1 MHCETRKLLTGEEPQ
16 ALAYLRHR
24 PLDNII
30 LLGLLHDYGLTHPL
44 CRGTFYG
51 HFRNGNLVGV
61 ALIGHHTVLSGGP
74 HAVEAFAQIARRARA
89 DVHLMLGPETVAD
102 AFAPVF
108 AGEARPSSY
117 RCETQQLMV
126 LSEVA
131 TDATA
136 DALRRASAADTD
148 EVAAMHALVCAEQTG
163 VDPRAVD
170 EAGFRARV
178 ASRVE
183 RGRVWI
189 AEDERGICFK
199 TDVACETERIAY
211 VEGVVTRPDVRG
223 MGVGVRHLASLC
235 RQLLQRNERVCLFV
249 RAGDACAAPLY
260 EKVGFRL
267 HRPYRFIRFL
277 RERGQDLRALAIAGA
292 AARPA
297 REALL
302 VK

>member
-1 MHCETRKLLTGEEPQ
+1 MQCETRKLLAGEE
-16 ALAYLRHR
+16 ARARAFLRHR

-30 LLGLLHDYGLTHPL
+30 LLGLINDYGLTHPF

-61 ALIGHHTVLSGGP
+61 ALIGHHVVLSGGP
-74 HAVEAFAQIARRARA
+74 HAVAAFAHIARRSRT
-89 DVHLMLGPETVAD
+89 DVHLMLGPETDAAA
-102 AFAPVF
+102 AFAPIF
-108 AGEARPSSY
+108 TGDGEAQPSY

-131 TDATA
+131 TDAAA
-136 DALRRASAADTD
+136 DALRPACAG
-148 EVAAMHALVCAEQTG
+148 EVAAMHALVCVEQTG
-163 VDPRAVD
+163 IDPRAAD
-170 EAGFRARV
+170 DAGFSARV
-178 ASRVE
+178 AGRIE

-189 AEDERGICFK
+189 AEDEQGICFK

-249 RAGDACAAPLY
+249 RAGDTWAGSLY

-277 RERGQDLRALAIAGA
+277 RERGQDFGALALSGA
-292 AARPA
+292 ASRPA
-297 REALL
+297 REALTI
-302 VK
+302 K